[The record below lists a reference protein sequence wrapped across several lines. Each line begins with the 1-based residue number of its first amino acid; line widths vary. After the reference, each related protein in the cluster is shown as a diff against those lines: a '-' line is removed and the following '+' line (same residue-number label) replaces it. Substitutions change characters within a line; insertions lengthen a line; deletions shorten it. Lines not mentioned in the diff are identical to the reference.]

1 MAVDPVQILHTIVA
15 VTAQLHQKIPLIGGD
30 GADRQAVGRRL
41 AVCGIEGADFLLRGD
56 RRQGVISRG
65 GRRGIP
71 GRRAFA
77 AGGFFFLLRRS
88 GAAGSQRNQ
97 QKKGRQ
103 KSKRFFMVSHIL
115 SLRA

>member
-1 MAVDPVQILHTIVA
+1 MAVDPVRILHTIVA

-41 AVCGIEGADFLLRGD
+41 AVCAIEGADFLLRGD
-56 RRQGVISRG
+56 RRQGVVSRS
-65 GRRGIP
+65 GRGELP
-71 GRRAFA
+71 GRPAFA
-77 AGGFFFLLRRS
+77 AVGFFFLLRRS